1 MKEQLIDV
9 AANYDTNDF
18 YSISFMNGSI
28 KLQGNASQSV
38 RKKYEKFGFVFSL
51 TDYGWIEATR
61 HDVTITLTF

>member
-18 YSISFMNGSI
+18 YSISISNGMI
-28 KLQGNASQSV
+28 RLQGYINQSV
-38 RKKYEKFGFVFSL
+38 RLKYEKFGFVFHL
-51 TDYGWIEATR
+51 TENQWIEATR